1 MCRCVRCAPLS
12 IISPPEL
19 NAKRGDRS
27 ESLCF
32 PPTTARGRALAR
44 TTDRHAHTH
53 TQHSVHKQGK
63 MDTSAASSEQI
74 DEAAVKEAIAALEES
89 DGGMT
94 RASLMVSSL
103 SMDDTANLREQ
114 AEAMVVLSEVC
125 ARSASASSQLLE
137 AGILSPLSDRLLPG
151 ASNPTKICQL
161 SLRMLSAIAVHGKK
175 HSEAICQ
182 HSVVKSLLL
191 RTTSSFDEEIC
202 LMCASLLNSLADA
215 PSTRMRLMHA
225 GALTSMTHVLAGPHD
240 SGAFKEHLLQ
250 ACHSLA
256 GVPDDEL
263 ALPDL
268 LGKVL
273 LSKLPGNQAQAL
285 ACVQLIREKQPAGS
299 GVDGRLACCPILVQ
313 GLQAAK
319 GSANEEV
326 ARDASSLLGA
336 FQKARV

>member
-1 MCRCVRCAPLS
+1 MPSARWRADVDDTSSR
-12 IISPPEL
+12 
-19 NAKRGDRS
+19 
-27 ESLCF
+27 
-32 PPTTARGRALAR
+32 TARQRR
-44 TTDRHAHTH
+44 
-53 TQHSVHKQGK
+53 VQG
-63 MDTSAASSEQI
+63 A
-74 DEAAVKEAIAALEES
+74 
-89 DGGMT
+89 
-94 RASLMVSSL
+94 
-103 SMDDTANLREQ
+103 
-114 AEAMVVLSEVC
+114 
-125 ARSASASSQLLE
+125 
-137 AGILSPLSDRLLPG
+137 
-151 ASNPTKICQL
+151 
-161 SLRMLSAIAVHGKK
+161 
-175 HSEAICQ
+175 
-182 HSVVKSLLL
+182 
-191 RTTSSFDEEIC
+191 
-202 LMCASLLNSLADA
+202 
-215 PSTRMRLMHA
+215 
-225 GALTSMTHVLAGPHD
+225 
-240 SGAFKEHLLQ
+240 LLQ